1 MNYLNL
7 SELHS
12 FQLRNGAII
21 YQIDP
26 GIGDGQ
32 TGRPDSWGRKESDRT
47 QWLK

>member
-26 GIGDGQ
+26 GVGDGQ
-32 TGRPDSWGRKESDRT
+32 GGLIHGVQKSRT
-47 QWLK
+47 PLSG